1 MGKYIETYIFVFSFL
16 LDHKV
21 LGLRLSYLITMID
34 VPTLIF
40 FFSADF
46 LGDLY
51 HFGVET
57 FHVIAQA
64 LNFNCS
70 KLQFN

>member
-1 MGKYIETYIFVFSFL
+1 MGKYFETYIYVFSFL

-40 FFSADF
+40 FFFCRFSRG
-46 LGDLY
+46 LIPLWGRNLPC
-51 HFGVET
+51 
-57 FHVIAQA
+57 
-64 LNFNCS
+64 NFMIS
-70 KLQFN
+70 